1 MSWLLVGGGGGGGG
15 GEEQGAAGSRSL
27 ETTLGEVL
35 LSNAWVKITVV
46 VPLCLWYVLCCI

>member
-1 MSWLLVGGGGGGGG
+1 MSWLLVGGGGGGG